1 VLGGTSCHAKTS
13 QLGDDGKTDRGI
25 GMNNQQVQDLA
36 AQAARIRQAIAKAKE
51 ANPTLDKPTQIAAYE
66 RTLSDIEKAIEA
78 AR

>member
-1 VLGGTSCHAKTS
+1 
-13 QLGDDGKTDRGI
+13 
-25 GMNNQQVQDLA
+25 MNNQQVQDLA